1 MQYMIIY
8 NVTCNIPD
16 SIEAEWVHWM
26 KHEHIPEVIATEKFT
41 GFKMLKLL
49 TNVADNEGVN
59 YAIQYFCHS
68 LEDFNDYSDNYGPAL
83 KAKTAAKYGD
93 KVLAFRT
100 LLEEV

>member
-1 MQYMIIY
+1 MIIY
-8 NVTCNIPD
+8 NVTCNIPEE
-16 SIEAEWVHWM
+16 IEEEWVHWM
-26 KHEHIPEVIATEKFT
+26 KHVHIPEVIATEKFT

-49 TNVADNEGVN
+49 TVVADNEGVN

-68 LEDFNDYSDNYGPAL
+68 MDDYNDYVENYAPAL
-83 KAKTAAKYGD
+83 KQKTYDRYGE